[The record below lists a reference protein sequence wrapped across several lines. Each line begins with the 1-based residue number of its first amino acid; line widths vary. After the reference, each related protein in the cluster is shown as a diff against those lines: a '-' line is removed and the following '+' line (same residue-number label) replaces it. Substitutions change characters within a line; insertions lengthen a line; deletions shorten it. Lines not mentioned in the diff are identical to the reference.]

1 MATRE
6 TGKSAGI
13 AQILSTTQQ
22 PQVGRIFAARVS
34 FVILNNLDNPLVF
47 KQKGEW
53 SSIGG
58 LFFNSIKTPNIT
70 DNYDIEKFAKPLF
83 PNNRFIPTVNEIV
96 YILTLPNEN
105 IQTNVSG
112 IEYYYFQPVNIWN
125 SCHHNAIPNPIGNV
139 LLPESQKRDYEQI
152 ESGSSARKV
161 TDKEGTEINLGKTFK
176 ERIDVKNLQP
186 YEGDNIYE
194 GRWGNSIRL
203 GSTVLNSSIANRW
216 SSVGTDGDPIIIIR
230 NGQHND
236 GKEAWIPQVENINED
251 KSSIY
256 LTSTQK
262 VPIKVSSTK
271 YDSYKEQP
279 PTKPLEYAGEQVIIN
294 SGRLVFNSNKDHILI
309 SSKKSIGFGAQTGF
323 NFDTPSDFIVNTG
336 KGKEILLGSKDAT
349 EPIILGNK
357 FLDDFSKLLQQII
370 NLSTALKTPIG
381 TPTPFIPNSA
391 IPVPA
396 TTLSETAKKLLN
408 SIETYKS
415 KVTKSK

>member
-1 MATRE
+1 MTLRV
-6 TGKSAGI
+6 TGKPS
-13 AQILSTTQQ
+13 QNLSTNQQ
-22 PQVGRIFAARVS
+22 PQVGGIFAARVS
-34 FVILNNLDNPLVF
+34 FVILNDLDNPQVF

-70 DNYDIEKFAKPLF
+70 GNYDIENFAKPLF
-83 PNNRFIPTVNEIV
+83 PNNRFIPTINEIV

-105 IQTNVSG
+105 IQSNISG
-112 IEYYYFQPVNIWN
+112 IEYYYFQPINIWN

-139 LLPESQKRDYEQI
+139 FLPESQKRDYQQTEA
-152 ESGSSARKV
+152 GAARRV
-161 TDKEGTEINLGKTFK
+161 TDGGTEINLGKTFK

-203 GSTVLNSSIANRW
+203 GSTVLNGSIVNPW
-216 SSVGTDGDPIIIIR
+216 SSVGTNGDPIIIIR

-236 GKEAWIPQVENINED
+236 GKEAWIPQVENINKD

-262 VPIKVSSTK
+262 VPIETSNTK

-279 PTKPLEYAGEQVIIN
+279 PTKPSEYAGEQVIIN
-294 SGRLVFNSNKDHILI
+294 SGRLVFNSDDDHILI

-323 NFDTPSDFIVNTG
+323 NFDTPSNFIINIG
-336 KGKEILLGSKDAT
+336 KGKEILLGNKDAT
-349 EPIILGNK
+349 EPFILGNK
-357 FLDDFSKLLQQII
+357 FLNDFSRLLRQII
-370 NLSTALKTPIG
+370 ELSIALQTPIG
-381 TPTPFIPNSA
+381 TPIPFVPNSA
-391 IPVPA
+391 IAVPA
-396 TTLSETAKKLLN
+396 TTLLKTATQLLN

>member
-1 MATRE
+1 MALRV
-6 TGKSAGI
+6 TGKPSQNLNI
-13 AQILSTTQQ
+13 NQQ
-22 PQVGRIFAARVS
+22 PQVGGIFAARVS
-34 FVILNNLDNPLVF
+34 FVILNDLDNPLVF

-70 DNYDIEKFAKPLF
+70 DSYDIENFSKPLF

-96 YILTLPNEN
+96 YILTLPNAD
-105 IQTNVSG
+105 IQSNTSG
-112 IEYYYFQPVNIWN
+112 IEYYYFQPINIWN
-125 SCHHNAIPNPIGNV
+125 SCHHNAIPNPIGNI
-139 LLPESQKRDYEQI
+139 LLPESQKRDYQQTEA
-152 ESGSSARKV
+152 GAVRRV
-161 TDKEGTEINLGKTFK
+161 TDGGTEINLGKTFE
-176 ERIDVKNLQP
+176 ERINVKNLQP

-203 GSTVLNSSIANRW
+203 SSTVLNSSIINPW
-216 SSVGTDGDPIIIIR
+216 SSVGTNGDPIIIIR
-230 NGQHND
+230 NGQHDD
-236 GKEAWIPQVENINED
+236 GKEAWIPQVENINKD

-262 VPIKVSSTK
+262 VPIEASNTK
-271 YDSYKEQP
+271 YDSYKEEP
-279 PTKPLEYAGEQVIIN
+279 PTKPSEFSGEQVIIN
-294 SGRLVFNSNKDHILI
+294 SGRLVFNSDDNHILI

-323 NFDTPSDFIVNTG
+323 NFDTPSNFIVNTG

-370 NLSTALKTPIG
+370 NLSTALQTPIG
-381 TPTPFIPNSA
+381 TPTPFVPNSA

-396 TTLSETAKKLLN
+396 TTLLKTATQLLN